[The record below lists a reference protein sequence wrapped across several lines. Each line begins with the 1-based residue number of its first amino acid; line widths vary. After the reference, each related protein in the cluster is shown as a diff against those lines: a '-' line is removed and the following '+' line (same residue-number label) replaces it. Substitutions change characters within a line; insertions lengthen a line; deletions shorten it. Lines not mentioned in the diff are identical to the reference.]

1 MKRRFRRL
9 AVVAAAATAAVTIAA
24 CSSSGTNTPSAT
36 SSGPV
41 TLTFWTWLSTTS
53 MQALANEYTKIHPDV
68 KVTVVD
74 VGSSAAEYTK
84 LETAIKAGK
93 GAPDVAQIEY
103 FALPQFALTN
113 EVANLDTLG
122 VESVKSR
129 YTTSAW
135 NSVTVNGAVY
145 GVPQDTGPMAM
156 FYRKDLFKE
165 AGLTPPTTWAQYA
178 ADAVIIHKKF
188 PKTYIGNIDPTDPG
202 TSTSLMWQA
211 GASPFKTTGTSDVS
225 VNFNEAG
232 VSQYAALW
240 SGLLEK
246 HLVSTDPGWTTAW
259 GQALAAGKYATW
271 ITGAWATGSLAGYV
285 TKTDEWAVAPIPQW
299 TAGAGVDANNGGSSD
314 AVIADSAHKAQAL
327 AFDEWINSS
336 PTGAE
341 ALTKIGDF
349 PATSTLMSSSSFLS
363 QTAAVLGNQAN
374 ANQILLQASGDVA
387 SGWQYLPFQVYANS
401 IFQDTVGQDIASD
414 KDISAG
420 LQSWQQRIVSYGQS
434 EGFTM
439 TTGS

>member
-24 CSSSGTNTPSAT
+24 CSSSGTNAPSTT

-53 MQALANEYTKIHPDV
+53 MQALANEYTKIHPNI
-68 KVTVVD
+68 KINVVD

-93 GAPDVAQIEY
+93 GAPDVAQVEY

-113 EVANLDTLG
+113 EVVNLDTLG

-129 YTTSAW
+129 YTTTAW
-135 NSVTVNGAVY
+135 NSVTVNGGVY

-178 ADAVIIHKKF
+178 ADAVIIHDKF
-188 PKTYIGNIDPTDPG
+188 PKTYIGNMDPTDPG
-202 TSTSLMWQA
+202 TATSLMWQA
-211 GASPFKTTGTSDVS
+211 GATPFKTTGTSDVS

-232 VSQYAALW
+232 VDQYAALW
-240 SGLLEK
+240 SGLLQK
-246 HLVSTDPGWTTAW
+246 HLVATDPGWTTAW

-299 TAGAGVDANNGGSSD
+299 TAGANVDANNGGSSD
-314 AVIADSAHKAQAL
+314 AVIADSTHKTQAL

-336 PTGAE
+336 ATGAL

-349 PATSTLMSSSSFLS
+349 PATSALISSSSFLS

-374 ANQILLQASGDVA
+374 ANQILLQASSDVA

-401 IFQDTVGQDIASD
+401 IYQDTVGQDVASD
-414 KDISAG
+414 KAISAG
-420 LQSWQQRIVSYGQS
+420 LQSWAQRIVSYGQT